1 MHLCNYSSP
10 TTLCQT
16 YLAHE
21 LTISD
26 EHVFDL
32 VIHYRKLLTSKAVA
46 SCSLLQLKKH
56 YTFPNHSDQGYPS
69 WYLWRR
75 ALCILLLFKSPHL
88 DLFWTNALQ
97 SHVLIVVSSIWK
109 LYMILKGTDWCMY
122 QSGFWTYCSL
132 IYMGMDI
139 AIESCSWSHVGFIF
153 FFIVFIPMARYVS
166 HATIEPV

>member
-1 MHLCNYSSP
+1 MLETVHLKSHESDFLNDRLGFVSAIYIYIYIYVSWLNCMHLCNYSSP

-56 YTFPNHSDQGYPS
+56 YTFPNHSDGGQAFRSRLSQLISLAESFVYVV
-69 WYLWRR
+69 
-75 ALCILLLFKSPHL
+75 AL
-88 DLFWTNALQ
+88 
-97 SHVLIVVSSIWK
+97 
-109 LYMILKGTDWCMY
+109 
-122 QSGFWTYCSL
+122 
-132 IYMGMDI
+132 
-139 AIESCSWSHVGFIF
+139 
-153 FFIVFIPMARYVS
+153 
-166 HATIEPV
+166 